1 MKKLQYIYKI
11 DYIDYN
17 KKHSN
22 KIIQKKYSEYYE
34 YLEKISQTIDP
45 NLYEA
50 YIKSDRFH
58 DYRLKRIKYNTCKN
72 TLSIS
77 FCGRGCEYRNAIIEF
92 KNVSKCSIGYDFGDD
107 DIIFEPDW
115 KDCIVLCEIGFYN
128 GKNYFGFSTA
138 QGVVLDVYFE
148 NVQIKFKNSKIIN
161 ENNEI

>member
-58 DYRLKRIKYNTCKN
+58 DYRLKRIKYNSYK
-72 TLSIS
+72 
-77 FCGRGCEYRNAIIEF
+77 
-92 KNVSKCSIGYDFGDD
+92 
-107 DIIFEPDW
+107 
-115 KDCIVLCEIGFYN
+115 
-128 GKNYFGFSTA
+128 
-138 QGVVLDVYFE
+138 
-148 NVQIKFKNSKIIN
+148 KI
-161 ENNEI
+161 